1 MAENVKII
9 YAPKERRSPSAKRE
23 VSRRWQR
30 QRQWASGSGPAAAG
44 QRQRASGSG
53 PCCENLTQG
62 PTTLYMQMMYS

>member
-9 YAPKERRSPSAKRE
+9 YAPKERRSSERE
-23 VSRRWQR
+23 ARGVTTL
-30 QRQWASGSGPAAAG
+30 AAPAAVG

>member
-30 QRQWASGSGPAAAG
+30 QWQWASGSGPAAAG
-44 QRQRASGSG
+44 QRQRAMLREPDAGSYY
-53 PCCENLTQG
+53 LVHADDV
-62 PTTLYMQMMYS
+62 